1 MSTGESSLPS
11 QRLLGKVALVTG
23 GATGIGESIV
33 RLFHRHG
40 AKILI
45 VDIKDDL
52 GRQLCSS
59 LNSGAHYLHCDV
71 TVEDDV
77 ARAVDHAVETF
88 GALDIMVNNAGVS
101 GHVVPDIRDFAFSE
115 FRRVFDVNVN
125 GVFLGAKHAARAMVP
140 RGKGSIVSLASVSSV
155 LGGLGPHAYTAS
167 KHAVVG
173 LTKSVAA
180 EMGKHGVRV
189 NCVSPY
195 AVPTSLALPH
205 LPEGEGEGGEGVL
218 KWFREFTGGSA
229 NLKGVD
235 LEAADVAE
243 AVLYLASDE
252 ARYVSGV
259 NLVVDGGFT
268 VVNHSLRVFR

>member
-11 QRLLGKVALVTG
+11 QRLLGKVALVTS
-23 GATGIGESIV
+23 GATGIGESTV

-40 AKILI
+40 AKVLI

-52 GRQLCSS
+52 GHQLCSS
-59 LNSGAHYLHCDV
+59 LNSGARYLHCDV

-88 GALDIMVNNAGVS
+88 GALDIMVNNAGVA
-101 GHVVPDIRDFAFSE
+101 GRPVPDIRDFAFSE
-115 FRRVFDVNVN
+115 FRDVFDVNVN

-140 RGKGSIVSLASVSSV
+140 RGKGSIVSLTSVSGV

-180 EMGKHGVRV
+180 DMGKHGVRV

-205 LPEGEGEGGEGVL
+205 LPEGEGEGGDGVL
-218 KWFREFTGGSA
+218 KWFWEFTGDGA

-243 AVLYLASDE
+243 DKE
-252 ARYVSGV
+252 AY
-259 NLVVDGGFT
+259 
-268 VVNHSLRVFR
+268 